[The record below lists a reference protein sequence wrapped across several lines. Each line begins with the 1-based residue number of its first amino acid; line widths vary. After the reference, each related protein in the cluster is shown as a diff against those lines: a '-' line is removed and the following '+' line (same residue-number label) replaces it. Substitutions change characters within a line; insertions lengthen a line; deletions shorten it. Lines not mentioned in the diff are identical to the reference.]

1 MKKRTYIFLLLC
13 ILSWIQMQTWGAG
26 GITHTIRVDRSD
38 LRLEESV
45 ENGRTFIW
53 PCLEGYG
60 TSGAPGSYA
69 IPGMT
74 ASFSVPANSHNYSV
88 ILTDTVSEIIRLD
101 HPVKTI
107 EREQSAGMSIN
118 DECGSGQTPF
128 ALSSFSGES
137 FLGGFNKIVNVA
149 INPVEVLENGMAI
162 RLYTDFTVNV
172 SWDIT
177 SDIGDD
183 LLRPVFPLHE
193 ESQTSAIEETKEFV
207 INPADVEPN
216 MAIYR
221 KKPMDR
227 AVYISGDYE
236 YIIVT
241 SKALRPAF
249 QRLESMRKLK
259 GYKTGIFC
267 MEDILD
273 DSKFANG
280 DEISG
285 LNDDA
290 GKLRAFLTYMY
301 RNHKTKYVLL
311 GGDYSVV
318 PIRLSTFMD
327 DVVSPNENF
336 DTIPILECE
345 IASDLYFGELNSNW
359 TYKNA
364 ISGSDGKNFKLK
376 YVASLKDI
384 NCELYVGRLTCN
396 NCEQV
401 NDYLDKLFIYE
412 LIPGNG
418 DGSYLDKAF
427 VSVSCSMLDDYKR
440 NIRNTYSNLY
450 NKLLYEI
457 IQGSIGV
464 DKVDSIPGH
473 EVIDL
478 IQQHNPGYI
487 DFQCHGSPYG
497 VSVSDNTKSHNG
509 VTALEDEQPWYVEEK
524 GNSLEYLQNFFHPS
538 WSHSM
543 SCYLTPLHSLK
554 RYETLD
560 QLSVNFAQSYI
571 FGKKY
576 GGIAFWGNTGRGIGT
591 AGNILQALFFNNLSS
606 CNLNQ
611 NNMVEAGRIG
621 ALAKMSFNL
630 FNSFDPLGSFSFG
643 PKTKLELILKHTLI
657 GDPAINLWLRNPS
670 KISGKSGRP
679 SPELVPDSI
688 TNLFI
693 ASYNIKDNTVTRSTV
708 APFML
713 EMLRCPD
720 NTIATVFGNNVLPAI
735 MPLNIRNITFTGN
748 KTITAN
754 NIQIGNDVIFSNG
767 SNVEI
772 YALGDI
778 TIGISNGNEP
788 RFLNNSRI
796 TIHTPGNVKISDVR
810 IAPGA
815 ILDIHAGNLELGPN
829 FTLPLGAELHY
840 EKSVYN

>member
-13 ILSWIQMQTWGAG
+13 ILSWIQMRTWGAG
-26 GITHTIRVDRSD
+26 GITHTIRIDRSD

-45 ENGRTFIW
+45 ENGLTFIW

-69 IPGMT
+69 APGMT
-74 ASFSVPANSHNYSV
+74 ASFSVPANSHNYRV

-137 FLGGFNKIVNVA
+137 FLGGFNKIVGVD

-216 MAIYR
+216 MAVYR

-273 DSKFANG
+273 DSMFAKG

-318 PIRLSTFMD
+318 PIRFERYMD
-327 DVVSPNENF
+327 TDTLNF
-336 DTIPILECE
+336 ECE
-345 IASDLYFGELNSNW
+345 VASDLYYGELNSSWKYSNGYSALIEKDT
-359 TYKNA
+359 TYY
-364 ISGSDGKNFKLK
+364 FKPIRELH
-376 YVASLKDI
+376 DF
-384 NCELYVGRLTCN
+384 NCELYIGRLPCN
-396 NCEQV
+396 NKADVE
-401 NDYLDKLFIYE
+401 NYLNKLFLYE
-412 LIPGNG
+412 LNPGNG
-418 DGSYLDKAF
+418 DGSYLDRAF
-427 VSVSCSMLDDYKR
+427 VSISKSMFDVYNRYGQPIYRSLYKGD
-440 NIRNTYSNLY
+440 NL
-450 NKLLYEI
+450 KEI
-457 IQGSIGV
+457 FQPIT
-464 DKVDSIPGH
+464 DNDTIPTITGK
-473 EVIDL
+473 EVIQE
-478 IQQHNPGYI
+478 IKHFNSGFI
-487 DFQCHGSPYG
+487 DFRGHGAPDG
-497 VSVSDNTKSHNG
+497 VSVCENATSTNA
-509 VTALEDEQPWYVEEK
+509 VTALDNERAWFVEEK
-524 GNSLEYLQNFFHPS
+524 GNALDSLNNYYYPN

-543 SCYLTPLHSLK
+543 SCTLTPLQSLQ
-554 RYETLD
+554 RYVNNLKN
-560 QLSVNFAQSYI
+560 LSMTFVQSYI
-571 FGKKY
+571 LGKHY
-576 GGIAFWGNTGRGIGT
+576 GGIAFFGNTG
-591 AGNILQALFFNNLSS
+591 AGYVEYSDKFQELFFINL
-606 CNLNQ
+606 LKENQ
-611 NNMVEAGRIG
+611 NQNTLSEAGKIG
-621 ALAKMSFNL
+621 ALTKQSYNG
-630 FNSFDPLGSFSFG
+630 GSEHDL
-643 PKTKLELILKHTLI
+643 KTRHTLI
-657 GDPAINLWLRNPS
+657 GDPMINLWIHNPS

-735 MPLNIRNITFTGN
+735 MPLNIRNITFTGS

-754 NIQIGNDVIFSNG
+754 NIQIGSDVIFSNG

-788 RFLNNSRI
+788 RFLNNSRV

-815 ILDIHAGNLELGPN
+815 VLDIHAGNLELGPN

>member
-1 MKKRTYIFLLLC
+1 MR
-13 ILSWIQMQTWGAG
+13 TWGAG
-26 GITHTIRVDRSD
+26 GITHTIRIDRSD
-38 LRLEESV
+38 LRMEESV

-60 TSGAPGSYA
+60 TSGSPGSYA
-69 IPGMT
+69 TPRMT
-74 ASFSVPANSHNYSV
+74 ANFSVPANSHNYRV

-101 HPVKTI
+101 HSVKTI
-107 EREQSAGMSIN
+107 EREQSDDKSIN
-118 DECGSGQTPF
+118 DEGGSDHAPF
-128 ALSSFSGES
+128 LLSSFSGES
-137 FLGGFNKIVNVA
+137 FLGGFNKIVGVD
-149 INPVEVLENGMAI
+149 INPVEVLDNGMAI

-172 SWDIT
+172 SWDMT

-216 MAIYR
+216 MAVYR

-318 PIRLSTFMD
+318 PIRYERHMGADNEDPSFLS
-327 DVVSPNENF
+327 
-336 DTIPILECE
+336 E
-345 IASDLYFGELNSNW
+345 IASDLYYGDLNNSWEYNDSYIRDENENSVIQVKEL
-359 TYKNA
+359 
-364 ISGSDGKNFKLK
+364 SDF
-376 YVASLKDI
+376 
-384 NCELYVGRLTCN
+384 NCELYVGRLPCN
-396 NCEQV
+396 TISQV
-401 NDYLDKLFIYE
+401 NNYLNKLFIYE
-412 LIPGNG
+412 LNPGNG
-418 DGSYLDKAF
+418 DGSYLDRALVT
-427 VSVSCSMLDDYKR
+427 VSSSMIDTYKR
-440 NIRNTYSNLY
+440 HGRPIYISLYKGSNL
-450 NKLLYEI
+450 KEI
-457 IQGSIGV
+457 IQHNIREKILGRNV
-464 DKVDSIPGH
+464 VDSIKQFNSGF
-473 EVIDL
+473 
-478 IQQHNPGYI
+478 I
-487 DFQCHGSPYG
+487 DFRAHGTPNA
-497 VSVSDNTKSHNG
+497 VCISDSIKERTGNCIDALDNEKVWFDDEIGNG
-509 VTALEDEQPWYVEEK
+509 LD
-524 GNSLEYLQNFFHPS
+524 SLSNFFYPN

-543 SCYLTPLHSLK
+543 SCTLTPLQPLS
-554 RYETLD
+554 RYVRLRH
-560 QLSVNFAQSYI
+560 LSMTFAQSYI
-571 FGKKY
+571 LGRNY
-576 GGIAFWGNTGRGIGT
+576 GGVAFFGNTAEGYMRGSPE
-591 AGNILQALFFNNLSS
+591 LQSDFFIHLLNVNSNQLQLS
-606 CNLNQ
+606 
-611 NNMVEAGRIG
+611 EAGKIG
-621 ALAKMSFNL
+621 ALTKRLYKGN
-630 FNSFDPLGSFSFG
+630 NQYPL
-643 PKTKLELILKHTLI
+643 KTRHTLI
-657 GDPAINLWLRNPS
+657 GDPVINLWIHNPS
-670 KISGKSGRP
+670 KIFGKSGRP

-688 TNLFI
+688 TNLFL